1 MDNRDN
7 QIPKY
12 VTRARAAYLLGLP
25 VEELSRI
32 SNETGIGEWER
43 VGDQEEWF
51 FTYEELQK
59 ICVFATQEP
68 VLTH

>member
-1 MDNRDN
+1 MDN

-12 VTRARAAYLLGLP
+12 LTQARAAYLLGLP

-32 SNETGIGEWER
+32 SHEAGIGHLER
-43 VGDQEEWF
+43 AGNQEECY

-59 ICVFATQEP
+59 ICVFATQEMA
-68 VLTH
+68 TAH

>member
-1 MDNRDN
+1 MNN

-32 SNETGIGEWER
+32 SNETGIGHMER
-43 VGDQEEWF
+43 AGNKEEWF

-59 ICVFATQEP
+59 ICVFATQGG
-68 VLTH
+68 VSH

>member
-1 MDNRDN
+1 MNN
-7 QIPKY
+7 EIPKY

-32 SNETGIGEWER
+32 SHETGIGHMER
-43 VGDQEEWF
+43 AGNKEEWF

-59 ICVFATQEP
+59 ICIFATQGS
-68 VLTH
+68 VSH

>member
-1 MDNRDN
+1 MDN

-12 VTRARAAYLLGLP
+12 VTQARASYLLGVP

-32 SNETGIGEWER
+32 SHETGIGHMEQAGNK
-43 VGDQEEWF
+43 VEWF

-59 ICVFATQEP
+59 ICVLTTQTAVATN
-68 VLTH
+68 

>member
-1 MDNRDN
+1 MEN

-12 VTRARAAYLLGLP
+12 LTQARAAYLLGLP

-32 SNETGIGEWER
+32 SHETGIGHLER
-43 VGDQEEWF
+43 AGDVEERF

-59 ICVFATQEP
+59 ICVFATQSQ
-68 VLTH
+68 VVAH

>member
-1 MDNRDN
+1 MEN

-12 VTRARAAYLLGLP
+12 LTQARAAYLLGLP

-32 SNETGIGEWER
+32 SHESGIGHMER
-43 VGDQEEWF
+43 AGNIEEWF

-59 ICVFATQEP
+59 ICVLATQEHA
-68 VLTH
+68 VTH

>member
-1 MDNRDN
+1 MDN

-12 VTRARAAYLLGLP
+12 VTQARASYLLGLP

-32 SNETGIGEWER
+32 SNESGIGHVER
-43 VGDQEEWF
+43 AGSEVVLF

-59 ICVFATQEP
+59 ICVLASSSSVAVAT
-68 VLTH
+68 H

>member
-1 MDNRDN
+1 MEN

-12 VTRARAAYLLGLP
+12 LTQARAAYLLGLP

-32 SNETGIGEWER
+32 SQEAGIGHMER
-43 VGDQEEWF
+43 AGNVEERF

-59 ICVFATQEP
+59 ICVWAAQEHA
-68 VLTH
+68 VSH

>member
-1 MDNRDN
+1 MDNH
-7 QIPKY
+7 IPKY

-32 SNETGIGEWER
+32 SHETGIGHHER
-43 VGDQEEWF
+43 AGNIEECF

-59 ICVFATQEP
+59 ICIFATKEHA
-68 VLTH
+68 VTH

>member
-1 MDNRDN
+1 MNN

-32 SNETGIGEWER
+32 SHETGIGHMER
-43 VGDQEEWF
+43 AGNKEEWF

-59 ICVFATQEP
+59 ICVFATQGC
-68 VLTH
+68 VSH